1 MKKNLFSWLLPLLI
15 AAGII
20 AILIVITWD
29 ALRAKHIEPVVV
41 MIANGILL
49 LTSCLN
55 IYFQQENLKKSNPQA
70 VMRGIIGATMFKLF
84 FLASVVIIYLIAAG
98 EKRSVYAIILS
109 MGCYIIYSWIET
121 RISLQLKSN
130 K

>member
-55 IYFQQENLKKSNPQA
+55 IYFQQDNLKKSNPQA
-70 VMRGIIGATMFKLF
+70 VMRGIIGATRFKLF